1 MTDSNPVVQ
10 RDQAGAAGQGGAVAQ
25 RRDEAPAMTLI
36 PAVDIFETAAG
47 VTLWADL
54 PGVPREKLEVNVHD
68 SNLRIEGEAVLP
80 MPAGLRVQ
88 HAEVRQPRYARTFTL
103 SPDLDA
109 SAIQANLQDGVLKL
123 TIPRRD
129 EARPRRIEVSVG

>member
-1 MTDSNPVVQ
+1 MTESNQVVQ
-10 RDQAGAAGQGGAVAQ
+10 RDQDNGGGQGSAVAQ
-25 RRDEAPAMTLI
+25 RREDAPAMTLI

-68 SNLRIEGEAVLP
+68 SSLRIEGEAVLP

-109 SAIQANLQDGVLKL
+109 SGIQANLQDGVLKL